1 MVAERL
7 PHPPDIGGN
16 GLQEQHQPRH
26 RSSSFFSSGT
36 PSRTSTDTTT
46 TTITLPELRLDTI
59 DLKLMDL
66 LMSGYT
72 ARQSA
77 QKLGKP
83 VSTIQ
88 RRARLLVER
97 GALKPTYELGYS
109 KLGIKKGFLH
119 VYMEDGN
126 VSDTADNILKRDGMF
141 SVGVHLGNSD
151 IVGFF
156 VFRDSREVL
165 DLIAWAKD
173 LDGVDKV
180 VWSEEVYSMY
190 SSPNL
195 PSVYFRNKG
204 GYNSN
209 RDSGYRKRKNIENA
223 GRK

>member
-7 PHPPDIGGN
+7 PPDIGN
-16 GLQEQHQPRH
+16 GPHELPQQQRQYH
-26 RSSSFFSSGT
+26 SSSS
-36 PSRTSTDTTT
+36 DATTT
-46 TTITLPELRLDTI
+46 TTTPSITLPELRLDAI

-88 RRARLLVER
+88 RRARLLVQR

-141 SVGVHLGNSD
+141 GVGVHLGNSD

-165 DLIAWAKD
+165 DLIAWTKD
-173 LDGVDKV
+173 LDGVERV

-195 PSVYFRNKG
+195 PSVYFRNKDS
-204 GYNSN
+204 YNKN
-209 RDSGYRKRKNIENA
+209 GYRRKKGKSLKDAHGRPRNA
-223 GRK
+223 ANL

>member
-1 MVAERL
+1 MAAERV
-7 PHPPDIGGN
+7 
-16 GLQEQHQPRH
+16 QERVDEDGPQGEQREQQHHSAPA
-26 RSSSFFSSGT
+26 
-36 PSRTSTDTTT
+36 
-46 TTITLPELRLDTI
+46 TITLPELRLDTT
-59 DLKLMDL
+59 DLKLIDL

-97 GALKPTYELGYS
+97 GALKPTFELGYS

-126 VSDTADNILKRDGMF
+126 ISDTADNLLKRDGMF
-141 SVGVHLGNSD
+141 GVGVHLGNSD

-165 DLIAWAKD
+165 DLIAWTKD
-173 LDGVDKV
+173 LDGVEKV
-180 VWSEEVYSMY
+180 VWSEEVYSCFGNPRLQIIIGNGNGK
-190 SSPNL
+190 SSNL
-195 PSVYFRNKG
+195 KT
-204 GYNSN
+204 
-209 RDSGYRKRKNIENA
+209 
-223 GRK
+223 